1 MASNKSKCTTIM
13 KNIVTNKNDKNVT
26 AERMLTEFGS
36 PALLVVTQILCYHEI
51 YTVIYKLR

>member
-1 MASNKSKCTTIM
+1 M

-26 AERMLTEFGS
+26 TERMLTEFGS
-36 PALLVVTQILCYHEI
+36 QVLLVVTQILCYREI